1 MAGHSKWSQI
11 KHKKALTDAKKSQ
24 VFSKISALVSV
35 AAREKG
41 GDPGSNP
48 KLRMMIEKA
57 RAINM
62 PQDNINRA
70 IKRGTGEL
78 PGTIIEEALYEGYG
92 PAGIAILIEALT
104 DNKNRTLAELRRI
117 FSEHEGKLG
126 ETGSAKWMFEPAAKE
141 SGIEYIAKSYI
152 EINDPVQI
160 KRIESLF
167 DALDEHP
174 DVKEIYSNAKFS

>member
-24 VFSKISALVSV
+24 VFSKLSALISV

-41 GDPGSNP
+41 GDPNSNP
-48 KLRMMIEKA
+48 NLRMVIEKA

-62 PQDNINRA
+62 PQDNISRA

-78 PGTIIEEALYEGYG
+78 PGIIIEETLYEGYG
-92 PAGIAILIEALT
+92 PSGVAVLIEALT
-104 DNKNRTLAELRRI
+104 DNKNRTLADLRQI
-117 FSEHEGKLG
+117 FAKHQGKLG
-126 ETGSAKWMFEPAAKE
+126 ESGSAKWAFEPIMKK

-152 EINDPVQI
+152 EINDPLAI
-160 KRIESLF
+160 KTLESLF

-174 DVKEIYSNAKFS
+174 DVKDIYSNAKLS

>member
-104 DNKNRTLAELRRI
+104 DNKNR
-117 FSEHEGKLG
+117 
-126 ETGSAKWMFEPAAKE
+126 
-141 SGIEYIAKSYI
+141 
-152 EINDPVQI
+152 
-160 KRIESLF
+160 
-167 DALDEHP
+167 
-174 DVKEIYSNAKFS
+174 